1 MIAPVGNN
9 ADVTND
15 WFLVEQP
22 DPPFKSEGERLLG
35 PFYQARVLD
44 TQTSDYL
51 PLARG
56 AMLLTGRSSV
66 RRAVKYRIDRYKR
79 RHPDL

>member
-22 DPPFKSEGERLLG
+22 DPRFRGEGKRLLG

-44 TQTSDYL
+44 TQTGDYL

-56 AMLLTGRSSV
+56 AMLSPPPE
-66 RRAVKYRIDRYKR
+66 Y
-79 RHPDL
+79 